1 MAAVENTSRASIEE
15 ILVGSPA
22 EASVLTLGGEP
33 LTIDELV
40 QVARHGR
47 MVAITDDEKVLNR
60 VAASCAYIKQ
70 AVERGDRIYG
80 VTTGFGGMANTAIP
94 GSDAVDL
101 QHNLLCFL
109 KAGAGNRLPKQDVRA
124 AMLLRASSHLHG
136 ASGIRLDLI
145 ERMVTFLNADVTP
158 HVREFGSI
166 GASGD
171 LVPLTN
177 IAGAVIG
184 QHRHFMVD
192 MGDEQLDAPSALAR
206 LGLKPLRLLPK
217 EGLAMVNGTSVMTAI
232 AANCVY
238 DARAQLRIALGV
250 HAVLMQAL
258 GADTQALHAFIH
270 AHKPHPGQ
278 IWTAR
283 HMRGLLEGS
292 RLLGDK
298 SGSRGG
304 LAQDRYAIRCLP
316 QYFGPIV
323 EGLAR
328 ITRQI
333 ETEMNSVTDNP
344 LIDPETQT
352 SYQCG
357 NFLGEHVGVAM
368 DQLRSYLGLLAKH
381 LDVQIAFAVAPEF
394 NGGLPPS
401 LVGNTGRSV
410 NMGLK
415 GLQLTGNSLMP
426 LLTFYGNSFVDRFPT
441 HAEQFNQNI
450 NSLGFGAA
458 RLARQSVD
466 VFNHYLAVALLF
478 AVQAVDLRTF
488 ALRGHYDARSALS
501 PATRELYEVV
511 REVVHRPPSQ
521 SRPYIWNDDE
531 QSLELH
537 IARVAEDLSAG
548 GRIAAAVPC
557 ELTDVE

>member
-1 MAAVENTSRASIEE
+1 
-15 ILVGSPA
+15 
-22 EASVLTLGGEP
+22 
-33 LTIDELV
+33 
-40 QVARHGR
+40 
-47 MVAITDDEKVLNR
+47 
-60 VAASCAYIKQ
+60 
-70 AVERGDRIYG
+70 
-80 VTTGFGGMANTAIP
+80 
-94 GSDAVDL
+94 
-101 QHNLLCFL
+101 
-109 KAGAGNRLPKQDVRA
+109 
-124 AMLLRASSHLHG
+124 MLLRASSHLHG
-136 ASGIRLDLI
+136 ASGIRLELI
-145 ERMVTFLNADVTP
+145 ERMVTFLNEDVTP
-158 HVREFGSI
+158 HVKEFGSI

-177 IAGAVIG
+177 IAGAIIG
-184 QHRHFMVD
+184 QHRHFLVD
-192 MGDEQLDAPSALAR
+192 IGDEQLDAPSALAR

-232 AANCVY
+232 AARCVY
-238 DARAQLRIALGV
+238 DARIQLRVALGV
-250 HAVLMQAL
+250 HAILMQSL
-258 GADTQALHAFIH
+258 GADTQILNAFIH
-270 AHKPHPGQ
+270 ARKPHPGQ
-278 IWTAR
+278 VWTAR
-283 HMRGLLEGS
+283 CVRGLLEGS
-292 RLLGDK
+292 MLLQD
-298 SGSRGG
+298 GSARRSG

-328 ITRQI
+328 VTRQI

-344 LIDPETQT
+344 LIDPDAQT

-394 NGGLPPS
+394 NGGLAPS
-401 LVGNTGRSV
+401 LVGNTERSV

-466 VFNHYLAVALLF
+466 VFNQYLAVALLF
-478 AVQAVDLRTF
+478 SVQAADLRTF
-488 ALRGHYDARSALS
+488 ALRGHYDARSTLS
-501 PATRELYEVV
+501 PATRELYQAV
-511 REVVHRPPSQ
+511 REVVHRPPSA
-521 SRPYIWNDDE
+521 SRPYVWNDDE

-537 IARVAEDLSAG
+537 IARVAEELSTG
-548 GRIAAAVPC
+548 DRIASTISCDLA
-557 ELTDVE
+557 EVE